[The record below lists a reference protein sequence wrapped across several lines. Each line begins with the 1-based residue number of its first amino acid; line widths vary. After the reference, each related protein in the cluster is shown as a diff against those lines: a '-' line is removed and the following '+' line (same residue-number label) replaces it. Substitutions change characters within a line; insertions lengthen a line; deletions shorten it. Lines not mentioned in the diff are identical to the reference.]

1 MIFNLIAQFGTKGFE
16 GIGVGPFDTSGITP
30 CSNVVTNNLNDI
42 ISLILGFLTVL
53 AGLAFL
59 LYFIFGGLQWTL
71 AGGDQGKVD
80 SAKKQM
86 TNGAIGLIIVV
97 ISYGI
102 IAVVGSVLGLDLLDP
117 GAVIQSQLNPGCAGG
132 SPDSGPVPV
141 PAPRP

>member
-1 MIFNLIAQFGTKGFE
+1 MMIFTLIAQFGSDGFT
-16 GIGVGPFDTSGITP
+16 GPATGVFDPGADPFASLDNI
-30 CSNVVTNNLNDI
+30 L
-42 ISLILGFLTVL
+42 SLIITFLTVL

-80 SAKKQM
+80 SAKTQM

-102 IAVVGSVLGLDLLDP
+102 MAVIGQVLGLKL
-117 GAVIQSQLNPGCAGG
+117 LNPGEVIESQLDPNG
-132 SPDSGPVPV
+132 SGVRNAPVDSTGIQ
-141 PAPRP
+141 